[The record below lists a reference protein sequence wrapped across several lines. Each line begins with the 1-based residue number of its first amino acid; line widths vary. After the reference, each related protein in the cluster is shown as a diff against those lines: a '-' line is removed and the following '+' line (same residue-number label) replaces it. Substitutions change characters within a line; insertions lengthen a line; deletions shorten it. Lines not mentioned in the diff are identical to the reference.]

1 MRVSIRL
8 DGGPGATP
16 RGPGENDR
24 TRREGSRGDP
34 DREMEAW
41 LEKLAEVERMRGG
54 YQELAAKGL
63 MTQEDLGTRLERLEK
78 TRSAAERELEIL
90 RRKNAWSVWSRT
102 RRLS

>member
-1 MRVSIRL
+1 MGDPERL
-8 DGGPGATP
+8 
-16 RGPGENDR
+16 
-24 TRREGSRGDP
+24 REDLERLIELEGRGSRGDP